1 MQFKWGRTTNALV
14 MTTIGSLLFAIGIDA
29 FIVPHKLVSGS
40 LSGIALMLYYLTG
53 VQVGTLNLLLNV
65 PILYAAYRWLGRW
78 HLMLTLFG
86 TAVISFLINAMEFME
101 QYQLTSDPLVGSLL
115 GGIMCGLGLGIV
127 YRAGGNTG
135 GLDPIALIIRKYYGL
150 QMGSIIFGINVLVL
164 FAAALV
170 ISVEAAA
177 ITLISIYVQAMVT
190 NKVVVG
196 FNQRK
201 AIYIISYKPYKICDL
216 IIHQLG
222 RGATILNGEG
232 AYTHQHKQVIL
243 VVVGLMQVAK
253 LKEAVQKEDPSAFMI
268 ISDAA
273 EVIGQGF
280 TIPLATPESVNA
292 AIERS
297 VQSGAMGDSLPDA
310 PEGTIAETPKN

>member
-14 MTTIGSLLFAIGIDA
+14 MTTLGSLLFAIGIDA
-29 FIVPHKLVSGS
+29 FILPHKLVSGS

-53 VQVGTLNLLLNV
+53 IQVGTLNLLLNV

-78 HLMLTLFG
+78 HLMITIFG
-86 TAVISFLINAMEFME
+86 TAVISFLINAVEFME

-115 GGIMCGLGLGIV
+115 GGILCGLGLGIV

-135 GLDPIALIIRKYYGL
+135 GLDPIAMIIRKHYGL
-150 QMGSIIFGINVLVL
+150 QIGSIIFGINVLVL

-177 ITLISIYVQAMVT
+177 ITLISIYVQAMIA

-201 AIYIISYKPYKICDL
+201 AIYIISYKPYKICDV

-253 LKEAVQKEDPSAFMI
+253 LKEAVQKEDPAAFMI

-280 TIPLATPESVNA
+280 TVPIATPESVNA

-297 VQSGAMGDSLPDA
+297 VQTGAMSDALPEA
-310 PEGTIAETPKN
+310 PEGTIAETPKS

>member
-1 MQFKWGRTTNALV
+1 MQFKWGQTVNAIV
-14 MTTIGSLLFAIGIDA
+14 MTTIGSLIFAIGLDA

-40 LSGIALMLYYLTG
+40 LSGVALMLYYLTG
-53 VQVGTLNLLLNV
+53 IQVGTLNLLLNL
-65 PILYAAYRWLGRW
+65 PILWAAYRWLGRL
-78 HLMLTLFG
+78 HLMITIFG
-86 TAVISFLINAMEFME
+86 TAVISLLINVFEFMADYHMT
-101 QYQLTSDPLVGSLL
+101 QDPLIGSLL
-115 GGIMCGLGLGIV
+115 GGILCGIGLGIV
-127 YRAGGNTG
+127 YRSGGNTG
-135 GLDPIALIIRKYYGL
+135 GLDPIAMIIRKYYGL
-150 QMGSIIFGINVLVL
+150 QMGSIIFGINFVILV
-164 FAAALV
+164 AAAIV

-177 ITLISIYVQAMVT
+177 ITLVSIYVQAMVT

-201 AIYIISYKPYKICDL
+201 AIFIISTCPYKICDV
-216 IIHQLG
+216 IIHQIG

-253 LKEAVQKEDPSAFMI
+253 LKAAVQKEDPSAFMI
-268 ISDAA
+268 LSDAA

-280 TIPLATPESVNA
+280 TIPLATPATVNA

-297 VQSGAMGDSLPDA
+297 VQTGAMSDALPEE
-310 PEGTIAETPKN
+310 PSGTGEHKA